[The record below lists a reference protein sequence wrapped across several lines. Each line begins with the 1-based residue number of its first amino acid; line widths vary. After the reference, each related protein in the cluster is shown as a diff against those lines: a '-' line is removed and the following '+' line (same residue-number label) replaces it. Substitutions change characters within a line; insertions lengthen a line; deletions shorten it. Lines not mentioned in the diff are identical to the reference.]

1 MSNTPEICPDCKQK
15 HDEVFM
21 EDTEGGGVKI
31 AVGGLKSA
39 SRYLRGLAGHCACWM
54 KEVLCL
60 RRQLATRTIERDDL
74 KAERYLPIDC
84 PNCGRRRLC
93 YWPEKNECECDKCG
107 YSTEADAR
115 AAKEDG
121 DTQPRRTDGGH
132 GGNFAEPWEDTPMNE
147 SNDIID
153 KAYTRIMQGHVRKD
167 RMAANETQRSLE
179 EFAKDI
185 RKAERK
191 KTLEDIEALAREK
204 SRELKSSLRRDDA
217 VAFLVYRDF
226 ADELCRMGEEK
237 DKDFPRICAV
247 CGKPP
252 REYAEGMVCSVCLEF
267 VCTDCVQIIDGDP
280 VCVDCVGGKEN
291 SDG

>member
-1 MSNTPEICPDCKQK
+1 
-15 HDEVFM
+15 
-21 EDTEGGGVKI
+21 
-31 AVGGLKSA
+31 
-39 SRYLRGLAGHCACWM
+39 
-54 KEVLCL
+54 
-60 RRQLATRTIERDDL
+60 
-74 KAERYLPIDC
+74 
-84 PNCGRRRLC
+84 
-93 YWPEKNECECDKCG
+93 
-107 YSTEADAR
+107 
-115 AAKEDG
+115 
-121 DTQPRRTDGGH
+121 
-132 GGNFAEPWEDTPMNE
+132 MNE

>member
-1 MSNTPEICPDCKQK
+1 MSDTCAKCRAATDNPRYLWKDGRGWYRPPANGYTYNLNEAAKCCLSCAKRLSRGC
-15 HDEVFM
+15 DEV
-21 EDTEGGGVKI
+21 KI
-31 AVGGLKSA
+31 QSPVVAMGAFETLSPDMANLV
-39 SRYLRGLAGHCACWM
+39 R
-54 KEVLCL
+54 
-60 RRQLATRTIERDDL
+60 ERDELKAEVERL

-107 YSTEADAR
+107 YSTETDAR

-237 DKDFPRICAV
+237 DKTSPESARFVESRLGSTPRGWFVPCA
-247 CGKPP
+247 
-252 REYAEGMVCSVCLEF
+252 
-267 VCTDCVQIIDGDP
+267 
-280 VCVDCVGGKEN
+280 
-291 SDG
+291 